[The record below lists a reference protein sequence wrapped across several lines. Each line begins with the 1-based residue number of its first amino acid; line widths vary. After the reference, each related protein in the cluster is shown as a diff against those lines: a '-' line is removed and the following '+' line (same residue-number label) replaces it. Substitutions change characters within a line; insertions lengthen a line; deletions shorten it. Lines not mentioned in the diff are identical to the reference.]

1 VHPLAPS
8 SHAQLTIPAVP
19 LAIAG
24 ATSFV
29 NSLESF
35 MNVLGAWLSIY
46 ATVFVLEHLAFR
58 RNNFAAYDLDAYADP
73 KRLPLGLAALG
84 AGCCGAV
91 GAITGLAQVWW
102 VGPIAAKF
110 GPFGGDLSWILCVVF
125 TAVPYLP
132 MRWAELKY
140 VGR

>member
-1 VHPLAPS
+1 VKDAL
-8 SHAQLTIPAVP
+8 LTARLVP
-19 LAIAG
+19 IAIAG

-29 NSLESF
+29 TSLESF

-46 ATVFVLEHLAFR
+46 ATVFVLEHVAFR
-58 RNNFAAYDLDAYADP
+58 RNSFAEYDLDAYNDR
-73 KRLPLGLAALG
+73 KRMPVGLAALG

-102 VGPIAAKF
+102 IGPIAAKL
-110 GPFGGDLSWILCVVF
+110 GDFGGDVSWLLCIAF
-125 TAVPYLP
+125 TAIAYIPL
-132 MRWAELKY
+132 RWAELRF